1 MINTTAKISKPDIIK
16 SLPLRV
22 TLIREVDKIMM
33 IKFTYLLCWLG
44 IHRYRVVDTTFGFG
58 AAGSTQKLQC
68 RNCGI
73 QKIKRLN

>member
-1 MINTTAKISKPDIIK
+1 
-16 SLPLRV
+16 
-22 TLIREVDKIMM
+22 M

-58 AAGSTQKLQC
+58 AAGTTQRLQC

-73 QKIKRLN
+73 QKIKIKIYPPYGHVMVMFQSLGERVFKPFS